1 MNFEA
6 TNKERAEMFAMLK
19 MQMLNSEKT
28 DMIVAAGK
36 TDWIVMYAIHN
47 GEEIELYYG
56 KN

>member
-1 MNFEA
+1 MDFEA
-6 TNKERAEMFAMLK
+6 TNKERREMFGMLK

-36 TDWIVMYAIHN
+36 TDWIVMYTIDN
-47 GEEIELYYG
+47 GDEIALYYG

>member
-6 TNKERAEMFAMLK
+6 TNKERREMFGMLK

-28 DMIVAAGK
+28 DMLVIAGK
-36 TDWIVMYAIHN
+36 IDWMLFYAIDN
-47 GEEIELYYG
+47 NEEIELYYG